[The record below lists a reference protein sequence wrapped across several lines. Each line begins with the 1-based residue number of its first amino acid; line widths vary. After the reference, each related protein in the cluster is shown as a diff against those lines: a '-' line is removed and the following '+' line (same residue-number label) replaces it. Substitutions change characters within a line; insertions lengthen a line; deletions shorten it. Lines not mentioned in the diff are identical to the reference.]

1 MLREL
6 GSKRDIQS
14 ESQLFKGVLASS
26 FSFIPGV
33 GSKTEELLWHNGVF
47 TWDDAIN
54 LLEVVRITR
63 SKKDVIEEYLLKA
76 FDALERNDIRFFAT
90 NLPKADHWKLYEH
103 FKNSTVFLDIE
114 TSGLSLYYDYIT
126 LVGMSNHDSQAFF
139 VKDNNLDELSD
150 HLSSCQLLVTFNG
163 TNFDVP
169 FLKRDFPGLPLPSVH
184 LDLRYLLRSVG
195 MPGPLK
201 VVEKR
206 LGIERPDSLGE
217 MDGRGAVVLW
227 RRFLNGDDNALE
239 TLLQYNAHDTANLA
253 YLLDYCCQFKAENI
267 ASKMQKATYQL
278 RIGEIPRIPQFTSN
292 IPVAQNQV
300 LPQVKVRSVSKEIF
314 RIQTANQEVSINR
327 EAIHRPDIKIDNLL
341 RQLQTL
347 GHTPL
352 SVGIDLSGSEKR
364 PTGVCVLRGQ
374 EAYLDILHSD
384 EQLLSLIKEVRPS
397 VISIDSPLSLPKG
410 RCCSKD
416 TCECRRLG
424 IMRECERTLKKRGI
438 NVYPCLIPSM
448 QGLTTRGIALAK
460 TAEELGFNVIES
472 YPGAAQDIM
481 GLPRKKADLAGLQID
496 LMNMGIEP
504 IANQSVVS
512 HHEIDAL
519 TSALVGYF
527 YLVGQYEALGNED
540 EGYLIIPSFP
550 ENGTAIAS

>member
-6 GSKRDIQS
+6 YSKPDVLS
-14 ESQLFKGVLASS
+14 ESQLFKGALASS

-33 GSKTEELLWHNGVF
+33 GSKTEEVLWHNGVF

-54 LLEVVRITR
+54 LLEVARITR
-63 SKKDVIEEYLLKA
+63 SRKDVIEEHLLKA
-76 FDALERNDIRFFAT
+76 FDAVERNDIRFFAN
-90 NLPKADHWKLYEH
+90 NLPKVDHWKLYEQ

-126 LVGMSNHDSQAFF
+126 LVGMSNQDSQTFF
-139 VKDNNLDELSD
+139 VKDNNLDELGD
-150 HLSSCQLLVTFNG
+150 HLSNCQILVTFNG
-163 TNFDVP
+163 TTFDVP
-169 FLKRDFPGLPLPSVH
+169 FLKKEFPKLPLPSVH

-206 LGIERPDSLGE
+206 LGIERLGPLGE
-217 MDGRGAVVLW
+217 MNGREAVVLW

-239 TLLQYNAHDTANLA
+239 TLLQYNAYDTANLA
-253 YLLDYCCQFKAENI
+253 YLLDYCCQLKAESI

-278 RIGEIPRIPQFTSN
+278 RMGEIPRIPQFTSN
-292 IPVAQNQV
+292 MPVAQNQS
-300 LPQVKVRSVSKEIF
+300 LPQVQVRSVSKEIF

-327 EAIHRPDIKIDNLL
+327 EAVHRPDIKIEELL
-341 RQLQTL
+341 RQLQAL
-347 GHTPL
+347 GQTPL
-352 SVGIDLSGSEKR
+352 SLGIDLSGSEKR
-364 PTGVCVLRGQ
+364 PTGVCILRGR
-374 EAYLDILHSD
+374 EAHLDILDSD

-410 RCCSKD
+410 RCCAKD
-416 TCECRRLG
+416 TCECRRIG

-448 QGLTTRGIALAK
+448 QSLTTRGMKLAK
-460 TAEELGFNVIES
+460 MAEELGFNVIES

-481 GLPRKKADLAGLQID
+481 GLPRKRVDLAGLQID

-504 IANQSVVS
+504 IANRSVIS

-527 YLVGQYEALGNED
+527 YLVGQYEGLGNED
-540 EGYLIIPSFP
+540 EGYLIIPSFTG
-550 ENGTAIAS
+550 NGTAGDS

>member
-6 GSKRDIQS
+6 YSKLDIRS
-14 ESQLFKGVLASS
+14 ESQPFKGLLASS

-33 GSKTEELLWHNGVF
+33 SSKTEEQLWHNGIF

-54 LLEVVRITR
+54 LLDVARIAR

-76 FDALERNDIRFFAT
+76 FDAVAQNDISFFAS

-126 LVGMSNHDSQAFF
+126 LVGMSNQDSQAFF
-139 VKDNNLDELSD
+139 VKDNNLDELND

-163 TNFDVP
+163 TNFDIP
-169 FLKRDFPGLPLPSVH
+169 FLKKEFPGLPLPSVH
-184 LDLRYLLRSVG
+184 LDLRYLLRSIG

-206 LGIERPDSLGE
+206 LGIERPGPLAE
-217 MDGRGAVVLW
+217 MNGREAVVLW

-239 TLLQYNAHDTANLA
+239 TLLQYNAYDTNNMIF
-253 YLLDYCCQFKAENI
+253 LLDYYCQLKTESI
-267 ASKMQKATYQL
+267 TSKMQKVPYQL
-278 RIGEIPRIPQFTSN
+278 MIGEIPRIPQFYSN
-292 IPVAQNQV
+292 VPEVQI
-300 LPQVKVRSVSKEIF
+300 PQVEVRPVNKDIF
-314 RIQTANQEVSINR
+314 HVRTANQEVTINR
-327 EAIHRPDIKIDNLL
+327 KTIRRPEIKIDELI
-341 RQLQTL
+341 RQLQAI
-347 GHTPL
+347 GQTPL
-352 SVGIDLSGSEKR
+352 SLGIDLSGSEKR
-364 PTGVCVLRGQ
+364 PTGVCILRGR
-374 EAYLDILHSD
+374 EAHLEILASD
-384 EQLLSLIKEVRPS
+384 EQLLSLIKEVRPT

-416 TCECRRLG
+416 TCECRRIG

-448 QGLTTRGIALAK
+448 QSLTTRGMTLAK
-460 TAEELGFNVIES
+460 KAEELGFNVIES

-481 GLPRKKADLAGLQID
+481 GLPRKRVDLAGLQID

-504 IANQSVVS
+504 IANRSVIS

-550 ENGTAIAS
+550 GNGVARDS

>member
-6 GSKRDIQS
+6 CSKRDIQS

-54 LLEVVRITR
+54 LLEVARITR

-76 FDALERNDIRFFAT
+76 FDAVERNDINFLAT
-90 NLPKADHWKLYEH
+90 NLPKADHWKLYEQ

-114 TSGLSLYYDYIT
+114 TTGLSLYYDHIT

-139 VKDNNLDELSD
+139 VKDNNLDKLSD
-150 HLSSCQLLVTFNG
+150 HLSNCQILVTFNG

-169 FLKRDFPGLPLPSVH
+169 FLKKEFPGLPLPSVH

-206 LGIERPDSLGE
+206 LGIERPGPLGE
-217 MDGRGAVVLW
+217 MNGRGAVVLW

-239 TLLQYNAHDTANLA
+239 TLLQYNAYDTANMV
-253 YLLDYCCQFKAENI
+253 YLLDYCCQLKAESI

-278 RIGEIPRIPQFTSN
+278 RIGEIPRIPQFYSN
-292 IPVAQNQV
+292 MPEAQI
-300 LPQVKVRSVSKEIF
+300 PQVEVQPVSKDIF
-314 RIQTANQEVSINR
+314 RIQTANQEVTINR
-327 EAIHRPDIKIDNLL
+327 ENIHRPDIKIEELL
-341 RQLQTL
+341 RQLQAH
-347 GHTPL
+347 GQTPL
-352 SVGIDLSGSEKR
+352 SLGIDLSGSEKN
-364 PTGVCVLRGQ
+364 PTGVCILKGR
-374 EAYLDILHSD
+374 EAHLDTLYSD
-384 EQLLSLIKEVRPS
+384 EELLSLIKEARPAI
-397 VISIDSPLSLPKG
+397 VSIDSPLSLPKG

-416 TCECRRLG
+416 TCECRRIG

-448 QGLTTRGIALAK
+448 QGLTTRGMKLAK
-460 TAEELGFNVIES
+460 MAEELGFNVIES

-481 GLPRKKADLAGLQID
+481 GLPRKKADLTGLQID

-504 IANQSVVS
+504 IANRSVIS

-527 YLVGQYEALGNED
+527 YLVEQYEALGNED
-540 EGYLIIPSFP
+540 EGYLIIPSFSG
-550 ENGTAIAS
+550 NGPAVDS

>member
-6 GSKRDIQS
+6 CSKLDIRR
-14 ESQLFKGVLASS
+14 ESQPFKGLLASS

-33 GSKTEELLWHNGVF
+33 SSKTEEQLWHNGIF

-54 LLEVVRITR
+54 LLDVARITR
-63 SKKDVIEEYLLKA
+63 AKKDVIEEYLSKA
-76 FDALERNDIRFFAT
+76 FDAVAQNDISFFAS

-114 TSGLSLYYDYIT
+114 TSGLSIYYDYIT
-126 LVGMSNHDSQAFF
+126 LVGMSNQDSQAFF
-139 VKDNNLDELSD
+139 VKENNLDELND
-150 HLSSCQLLVTFNG
+150 HLRSCQILVTFNG

-169 FLKRDFPGLPLPSVH
+169 FLKKEFPRLPIPSVH

-201 VVEKR
+201 VVERR
-206 LGIERPDSLGE
+206 LGIERPGPLAE
-217 MDGRGAVVLW
+217 MNGREAVVLW

-239 TLLQYNAHDTANLA
+239 ILLQYNAYDTSNMV
-253 YLLDYCCQFKAENI
+253 YLLDYYCQLKSANI
-267 ASKMQKATYQL
+267 TSKMQKATYQL
-278 RIGEIPRIPQFTSN
+278 RIGEIPQIPQLYSN
-292 IPVAQNQV
+292 VPEVQI
-300 LPQVKVRSVSKEIF
+300 PQVEVRPISKNLF
-314 RIQTANQEVSINR
+314 RIQTANQELTINR
-327 EAIHRPDIKIDNLL
+327 DTIHRPEIKIEELL
-341 RQLQTL
+341 RQLQDL
-347 GHTPL
+347 GQTPL
-352 SVGIDLSGSEKR
+352 SLGIDLSGSEKR
-364 PTGVCVLRGQ
+364 PTGVCILRGR
-374 EAYLDILHSD
+374 EAHLDIVDSD

-416 TCECRRLG
+416 TCECRRIG
-424 IMRECERTLKKRGI
+424 IMRDCERTLKKRGI

-448 QGLTTRGIALAK
+448 QSLTIRGMTLAK
-460 TAEELGFNVIES
+460 KAEELGFNVIES

-481 GLPRKKADLAGLQID
+481 GLPRKRVDLAGLQID

-504 IANQSVVS
+504 IVDRSVVS

-527 YLVGQYEALGNED
+527 YLVGQYEALGNDD
-540 EGYLIIPSFP
+540 EGYLIVPSFP
-550 ENGTAIAS
+550 GNGVARDS